1 MQRDSLVILRSWK
14 MTLNKLTL
22 KNFKRYREKE
32 FEFGFGLTGIIG
44 KNGAGKS
51 TIFEAIIFALYGESR
66 QNKESLKYSKAE
78 PKEELLVTLYFS
90 MNEKEYRI
98 ERSLRGKALTAKA
111 ELYCAS
117 EHIASSVKG
126 VNATVTKLIGMNK
139 EAFINTVFASQKE
152 LTALSQLKS
161 DERKKIIRKLL
172 GLERV
177 DLIEKRIFSERADL
191 NREIKVFKE
200 HLFSDEESALLKKGI
215 DESCSELRRVEGEL
229 ERLETEFI
237 DCQKSL
243 EELETRSKEVQK
255 LKEDYKSI
263 ESNIALLQSKKEQLT
278 KALTRVKNDL
288 QKRQESKHYYQE
300 NIGVLKE
307 YTELKSA
314 LVKLQK
320 NKELQ
325 IKKEGLEKEQV
336 QLRKQLKQIGGEIK
350 EFKILLQKSPEL
362 ELKRVKYSDA
372 QSKYNQW
379 LNELQKRVKLLEA
392 QKTKAQ
398 TLIESSKKQLAGIT
412 KLGKEASCPTC
423 TRALLDE
430 YDSVVANLSAT
441 IETISKRDLES
452 ASNELTELLKKRS
465 EAESKLEKIE
475 KVLKQI
481 EQEQKV
487 LKSKEESLIKKQ
499 QLYIQIKESGLS
511 NKEELKRLENLN
523 YDEKEHITL
532 LKNFDKVEK
541 LYSKLIALKPLID
554 ELPALSTQKE
564 SFEKELQ
571 NLEKD
576 KELSESKLKKHN
588 YSTKEEQALAVKVKE
603 AHLLKDS
610 LNKQKQQKLVERA
623 NLNAVIKSNK
633 EKLESN
639 SKKEKQLQ
647 NKILERDDLE
657 RLKAYLAS
665 FKSAINSKVTP
676 RISQIAS
683 DLFFEITHGRYQ
695 YIEVDEAFDFYIYD
709 EGKRHP
715 LERFSGG
722 EIDLANLVLRI
733 AISKTLNELNTNNS
747 IEFLAFDEVFGSQDE
762 ERRYAIMDSFNKI
775 SQHYREIFL
784 ISHEREI
791 KEMFES
797 VIELV

>member
-1 MQRDSLVILRSWK
+1 

-32 FEFGFGLTGIIG
+32 FEFSFGLTGIIG

-126 VNATVTKLIGMNK
+126 VNATITKLIGMNK
-139 EAFINTVFASQKE
+139 EAFVNTIFASQKE

-161 DERKKIIRKLL
+161 DDRKKIIRKLL

-191 NREIKVFKE
+191 NREIKIFKE
-200 HLFSDEESALLKKGI
+200 HLFSDEERRLLEKGL
-215 DESCSELRRVEGEL
+215 DESSSELKRVEGGL
-229 ERLETEFI
+229 EKLETEFA

-243 EELETRSKEVQK
+243 EALEIKSKEIQK

-263 ESNIALLQSKKEQLT
+263 ESNIALLQSQKEQLT
-278 KALTRVKNDL
+278 KALTRVNSDL
-288 QKRQESKHYYQE
+288 QKRQESKYYYQE
-300 NIGVLKE
+300 NKAILKE
-307 YTELKSA
+307 YIELKNTLA
-314 LVKLQK
+314 KLQK

-350 EFKILLQKSPEL
+350 EFKAILQKSPEL

-398 TLIESSKKQLAGIT
+398 TLIENSKKQLAGIT

-452 ASNELTELLKKRS
+452 ATNELTELLKKKS
-465 EAESKLEKIE
+465 EAESKLKKIE

-511 NKEELKRLENLN
+511 NKEELQRLANLN
-523 YDEKEHITL
+523 YDKKEHIAL
-532 LKNFDKVEK
+532 LKNFEKVEK
-541 LYSKLIALKPLID
+541 LYNELIALKPLID
-554 ELPALSTQKE
+554 ELPALNKQKE
-564 SFEKELQ
+564 SFVKELQ
-571 NLEKD
+571 NLQKD
-576 KELSESKLKKHN
+576 REQSESKLKKHD
-588 YSTKEEQALAVKVKE
+588 YSTKEEQALTIKVKE
-603 AHLLKDS
+603 AHHLKDS
-610 LNKQKQQKLVERA
+610 LNRQKQQKLVERA

-695 YIEVDEAFDFYIYD
+695 HIEVDEAFDFYIYD

-733 AISKTLNELNTNNS
+733 AISKTLNELNSHNS

-797 VIELV
+797 VIELA